1 MIKYSWL
8 LRFPSVYAWL
18 SSKRCSVNYEKLL
31 YLRSIQKGDVI
42 FDIGAN
48 IGYYSFLFSKLC
60 GKNGFVHCFEP
71 VPETYQLLVRTMEN
85 CKNAKANN
93 LAAGDSEETLNMS
106 YDPEDCEKASLVVDS
121 TSTSSTRSVKVLPL
135 DTYAEKIKLE
145 KLNFIKCDVEGFE
158 LKALK
163 GMKHTL
169 AKHLPRLSLE
179 ITLDDETRKE
189 LVKLLMQLG
198 YDSFYKIEKG
208 FPVYDPKQDM
218 KKQRDYFYL
227 HATSSLAS

>member
-48 IGYYSFLFSKLC
+48 IGYYSLLFSKLC
-60 GKNGFVHCFEP
+60 GKNGFVHSFEP
-71 VPETYQLLVRTMEN
+71 VPETYQLLVRTRKL
-85 CKNAKANN
+85 KNAKANN
-93 LAAGDSEETLNMS
+93 LAAGDSDETLNMS
-106 YDPEDCEKASLVVDS
+106 YDPEIAKRRRLSLTLPPRVQLE
-121 TSTSSTRSVKVLPL
+121 VKVLPL

-145 KLNFIKCDVEGFE
+145 KLNFIKCDGGFE

-163 GMKHTL
+163 GTKHTL
-169 AKHLPRLSLE
+169 AKHLPRLSIE

-189 LVKLLMQLG
+189 L
-198 YDSFYKIEKG
+198 
-208 FPVYDPKQDM
+208 
-218 KKQRDYFYL
+218 
-227 HATSSLAS
+227 

>member
-1 MIKYSWL
+1 
-8 LRFPSVYAWL
+8 
-18 SSKRCSVNYEKLL
+18 
-31 YLRSIQKGDVI
+31 
-42 FDIGAN
+42 
-48 IGYYSFLFSKLC
+48 
-60 GKNGFVHCFEP
+60 
-71 VPETYQLLVRTMEN
+71 
-85 CKNAKANN
+85 
-93 LAAGDSEETLNMS
+93 MS

-169 AKHLPRLSLE
+169 AKHLPRLSIE

-189 LVKLLMQLG
+189 LVELLMQIG

-208 FPVYDPKQDM
+208 FPAYDPKHDM